1 MDTAATTP
9 RTLQEAIIHYANPD
23 TALAFMVRLRW
34 PDGVTCPRCGS
45 KEHSFLSTRRIWK
58 CKGCKRQFSVKVG
71 TIFED
76 SPLGLDTWLAA
87 IWLITNAK
95 NGVSSCEIA
104 RSLGITQK
112 SAWFVLHR
120 IRIAMQMGTLEKAK
134 GAVEVDETFVGG
146 KEINKHSQKRR
157 NQGRGTVGKAIVM
170 GILER
175 GGAVR
180 AKVISDTKKKT
191 LQSEVRANVET
202 GSEVHTDALASYT
215 GLSKDYV
222 HEVINHALE
231 YVRGNVTTNRMENF
245 FSLLKRMLKGTY
257 VSVEPHHLQSYLD
270 EQILRFNLRKGS
282 DGERFVRVVGSV
294 SGKRLT
300 YKELIGRGV

>member
-1 MDTAATTP
+1 
-9 RTLQEAIIHYANPD
+9 
-23 TALAFMVRLRW
+23 
-34 PDGVTCPRCGS
+34 
-45 KEHSFLSTRRIWK
+45 
-58 CKGCKRQFSVKVG
+58 VKVG

-134 GAVEVDETFVGG
+134 GAVEVDETFIGG

-157 NQGRGTVGKAIVM
+157 NSGRGTVGKAIVM

-180 AKVISDTKKKT
+180 AKVISDTKKGT
-191 LQSEVRANVET
+191 LHAEVRANVVE
-202 GSEVHTDALASYT
+202 GSEVHTDALASYQ
-215 GLSKDYV
+215 GLEDAYV
-222 HEVINHALE
+222 HQVINHAME
-231 YVRGNVTTNRMENF
+231 YVRGSVTTNRMENF
-245 FSLLKRMLKGTY
+245 FSLLKRTLKGTY
-257 VSVEPHHLQSYLD
+257 VSVEPYHLQSYLD
-270 EQILRFNLRKGS
+270 EQILRFNLRKGN
-282 DGERFVRVVGSV
+282 DAERFVRVVGSV
-294 SGKRLT
+294 AGKRLT
-300 YKELIGRGV
+300 YKQLIARGV